1 MGSVL
6 APAPL
11 DLVDL
16 FLDLERLEVI
26 ELGLV
31 RLELG
36 VELVFAGLFL
46 SRAISS
52 AKGVGGKA
60 GVRHGSWTNCLVA
73 FKENHTAALVTRC
86 EIVARVVELDGG
98 DDIGWGSL
106 QSAQPSQRSAQAT
119 TLYWMAGKYS
129 GSGVLLPYLL

>member
-31 RLELG
+31 RLKLR
-36 VELVFAGLFL
+36 VELVLAGLFL

-52 AKGVGGKA
+52 AKGVDREGE
-60 GVRHGSWTNCLVA
+60 VRHRSWTNCLVA
-73 FKENHTAALVTRC
+73 FKQDHTAALVARR
-86 EIVARVVELDGG
+86 EIVARVIELDGG
-98 DDIGWGSL
+98 DDVG
-106 QSAQPSQRSAQAT
+106 
-119 TLYWMAGKYS
+119 
-129 GSGVLLPYLL
+129 

>member
-16 FLDLERLEVI
+16 FLDLKRLEVI

-52 AKGVGGKA
+52 AKGVDMKGA
-60 GVRHGSWTNCLVA
+60 SQ
-73 FKENHTAALVTRC
+73 
-86 EIVARVVELDGG
+86 ARIPD
-98 DDIGWGSL
+98 
-106 QSAQPSQRSAQAT
+106 
-119 TLYWMAGKYS
+119 
-129 GSGVLLPYLL
+129 

>member
-1 MGSVL
+1 MWNLYSQ
-6 APAPL
+6 
-11 DLVDL
+11 
-16 FLDLERLEVI
+16 
-26 ELGLV
+26 
-31 RLELG
+31 
-36 VELVFAGLFL
+36 VFFCPGPSHQQRVSAGRRE
-46 SRAISS
+46 S
-52 AKGVGGKA
+52 GTDPG
-60 GVRHGSWTNCLVA
+60 TNCLVA